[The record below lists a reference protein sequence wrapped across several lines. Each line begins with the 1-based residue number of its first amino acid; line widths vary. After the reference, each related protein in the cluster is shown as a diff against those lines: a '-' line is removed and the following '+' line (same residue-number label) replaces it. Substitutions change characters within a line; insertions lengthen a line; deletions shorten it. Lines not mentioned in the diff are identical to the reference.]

1 MKSALLTILLFCC
14 LSPVFAQAPADQRTN
29 TTKIADLLARMPAQG
44 SDVFQASMESIGSL
58 GEKGLTEMALMLAA
72 PGKGDNTALEY
83 ALGSYSYYTTGKG
96 REALRSAAVSSD
108 LAALEKTSA
117 PENKAFL
124 IRQLSITGTDNAI
137 PALSSYLHDGR
148 LCDPAARALVKIHTP
163 GAGQALLDA
172 LSTASGSCVPTLVE
186 ACGDMRYAPAA
197 AFIGKLV
204 ESGANSD
211 KVIIKLSLFALA
223 RIGDPASESI
233 LAGAAAKSGYLY
245 EVTGATTAYIDYL
258 QQLGANGHGAQAEK
272 GCWQL
277 MKVSIRADQVATHTA
292 VLQLLVVMQ
301 GVKSEALLVKA
312 MSDPYPSYRKAAL
325 KYALLFPGEETTAL
339 WLKKL
344 SEEKKDTE
352 KKGEIIE
359 MLGDSRQ
366 ASALPAMLEALKDR
380 EPAVRLKAI
389 AAAAKIGQLEALPAL
404 LAVMQKN
411 DTSEINAV
419 KNVLLTMKGKDLAG
433 RLGSALSS
441 QPSSAKAALLEV
453 LAARAADDQV
463 NIVLP
468 LAKSPDTVVS
478 HAALAAL
485 KELSTPATLP
495 ELFTLLSNAGS
506 PVAIRAL
513 QEAIVAASKGI
524 TDSATRT
531 ATVLTAMKQAP
542 VEKQSLFYEILA
554 GIGGRESLQIVSQA
568 FGSHPA
574 AVVSALS
581 DWPDATAT
589 SVLFVICQN
598 SAAAVYFDQALT
610 EILRLVSHSG
620 YPDEE
625 KLLLLRRAMELAKTT
640 GQQQLILQEIG
651 DCNTFIALIVAG
663 RYLDT
668 PELQQ
673 PAATAVMKISL
684 SHPEWNG
691 AVVRSLLEKTIGV
704 LQGKDAEYQKQ
715 GLRKYLA
722 GMPAGDGLVP
732 LFNGRDLEGW
742 KGLVDNPIERMK
754 MSADTLRIRQARA
767 DEAMRKSWI
776 ASKGNLEFTGNGDN
790 LCTVKKYGDFE
801 MYVDWKIDPDGDA
814 GIYLRGSPQVQI
826 WDTSRRDVGAQVGS
840 GGLYN
845 NAVYESKPL
854 VLADNAIGQW
864 NNFHIIMRGDRVT
877 VYLNGVLV
885 VNNIILE
892 NYWDRNLPIFPEEQ
906 IELQAHG
913 RHVSYRDLY
922 IREFPRTVAYALPE
936 EEKKDGFQLLFD
948 GTNMYQWMGNTTE
961 YVIED
966 GNIAVHPKD
975 GNHGN
980 LYTKK
985 EYQDFAYRFEFQL
998 TPGAN
1003 NGIGIR
1009 APLEG
1014 DAAYVGMEIQVLDNE
1029 ADIYRNLHV
1038 YQYHGSVYGVIPA
1051 KRGYLKPVGEWNQE
1065 EIVAIGNHIKVTLN
1079 GTVILDG
1086 DISDAIKNGTLDGKE
1101 HPGLRNV
1108 KGHLGFLGH
1117 GDVVRFRHMRVKDL
1131 SEAAAVSPVKKK
1143 KTR

>member
-1 MKSALLTILLFCC
+1 MKSALLTFLLFCC
-14 LSPVFAQAPADQRTN
+14 LPPVFAQAPADQRTT

-44 SDVFQASMESIGSL
+44 SDAFQASMESIESL

-83 ALGSYSYYTTGKG
+83 AMGSYSYYTTGKG
-96 REALRSAAVSSD
+96 REALRSTAVRSYM
-108 LAALEKTSA
+108 AALEKMSA
-117 PENKAFL
+117 PENKAFI
-124 IRQLSITGTDNAI
+124 IRQLTITGMENSIT
-137 PALSSYLHDGR
+137 ALSPYLHDER
-148 LCDPAARALVKIHTP
+148 LCDPAARALVKIHTA
-163 GAGQALLDA
+163 GAGQALLYA
-172 LSTASGSCVPTLVE
+172 LSTASGSCLPTLVE

-197 AFIGKLV
+197 AFIGKLA
-204 ESGANSD
+204 ESGTD
-211 KVIIKLSLFALA
+211 KAVIKLSLFALA
-223 RIGDPASESI
+223 GIGDPASETI
-233 LAGAAAKSGYLY
+233 LASAAEKSGYVY
-245 EVTGATTAYIDYL
+245 EVTGAMTAYLDYL
-258 QQLGANGHGAQAEK
+258 QRLTANGHGAQAEK
-272 GCWQL
+272 GCVQL
-277 MKVSIRADQVATHTA
+277 MKVSNRVDQVATHTA
-292 VLQLLVVMQ
+292 ALQLLVVMQ
-301 GVKSEALLVKA
+301 GARSEALLIKA

-344 SEEKKDTE
+344 KEEKKDNE
-352 KKGEIIE
+352 KKCEMIE

-366 ASALPAMLEALKDR
+366 SSALPAMLEALKDR
-380 EPAVRLKAI
+380 DTAVRLRAI
-389 AAAAKIGQLEALPAL
+389 AAAAKIGQMEALPAL
-404 LAVMQKN
+404 LEVMKKN
-411 DTSEINAV
+411 DSSEINAV
-419 KNVLLTMKGKDLAG
+419 KNVLLVMKGKDLTG

-441 QPSSAKAALLEV
+441 MPSSGKAALLEV

-463 NIVLP
+463 AIVLP
-468 LAKSPDTVVS
+468 LAKSPDPVVS

-485 KELSTPATLP
+485 KDLSTPATLP
-495 ELFTLLSNAGS
+495 ELFTLLLNAGS
-506 PVAIRAL
+506 PAEIRAL
-513 QEAIVAASKGI
+513 QEAIVAASKG
-524 TDSATRT
+524 TADSATRT
-531 ATVLTAMKQAP
+531 ATVLAAMKQAP
-542 VEKQSLFYEILA
+542 PEKQPLFYEILA
-554 GIGGRESLQIVSQA
+554 GIGGRESLRVVSQA
-568 FGSHPA
+568 FSSSPA

-581 DWPDATAT
+581 DWPDASAT
-589 SVLFVICQN
+589 NALFVICQDP
-598 SAAAVYFDQALT
+598 AAGVYFDQALAG
-610 EILRLVSHSG
+610 ILRLVSRSS

-625 KLLLLRRAMELAKTT
+625 KLLLYRRAMDLAKTT
-640 GQQQLILQEIG
+640 GQQQSILEEIG
-651 DCNTFIALIVAG
+651 DCKTFIALIVAG

-668 PELQQ
+668 AELQQ
-673 PAATAVMKISL
+673 PAATAVMTIAL

-691 AVVRSLLEKTIGV
+691 AAIRQLLEKTISV

-715 GLRKYLA
+715 GLRKYLVE
-722 GMPAGDGLVP
+722 MPAGDGLAP
-732 LFNGRDLEGW
+732 MFNGRDLEGW
-742 KGLVDNPIERMK
+742 KGLVGNPIERAK
-754 MSADTLRIRQARA
+754 MNADTLRMRQARA
-767 DEAMRKSWI
+767 DEAMRQNWT
-776 ASKGNLEFTGNGDN
+776 ASKGNLEFSGNGEN

-801 MYVDWKIDPDGDA
+801 MFVDWKIDPDGDA

-854 VLADNAIGQW
+854 VLADNAIGEW

-922 IREFPRTVAYALPE
+922 IREFPRTVAYTLPE

-948 GTNMYQWMGNTTE
+948 GTNMYQWTGNTTE

-966 GNIAVHPKD
+966 GSIAIHPKD

-985 EYQDFAYRFEFQL
+985 EYQDFAYRFDFQL

-1065 EIVAIGNHIKVTLN
+1065 EIVAVGHHIKVTLN

-1101 HPGLRNV
+1101 HPGLQNV

-1131 SEAAAVSPVKKK
+1131 SEAASASPVKKK
-1143 KTR
+1143 KSR